1 MRSLKPYCP
10 SFLDSSWTNLLND
23 LKDPLLK
30 LFGGWCDVCVG
41 KNGWLPMV
49 LEFSLAGENDAPSGG
64 GEGVC
69 RGEDEEIIGRGLC
82 YPGRESVPFG
92 SG

>member
-1 MRSLKPYCP
+1 MRALKPYCP
-10 SFLDSSWTNLLND
+10 SFLDSSWASLLND

-41 KNGWLPMV
+41 KKGWLPMV
-49 LEFSLAGENDAPSGG
+49 FEFSPAGENDAPFGG

-69 RGEDEEIIGRGLC
+69 RGEDEGIIGLGLC
-82 YPGRESVPFG
+82 YLGRESVPFG

>member
-1 MRSLKPYCP
+1 MRALKPYCP
-10 SFLDSSWTNLLND
+10 SFLDSSWTSLLND

-41 KNGWLPMV
+41 KKGWLPMV
-49 LEFSLAGENDAPSGG
+49 FEFSPAGENDAPFDG

-69 RGEDEEIIGRGLC
+69 RGEGKEIIGRGLR